1 MAEMSGSK
9 QMRVEASTPAE
20 PPRAENA
27 GSRLLQ
33 VVRDLAIE
41 LHPHR
46 AKTLGVSLDSA
57 LDRDLGFDS
66 LGRVEL
72 LLRLERAFGVRLPEE
87 LLGEAE
93 TPRDLLNAVLGAGSG
108 QTERLGEETRLPTLE
123 AVEAAP
129 YDARTLTEVLDW
141 HLSAH
146 PDRPHLLLP
155 GGQGEETTLTYRE
168 LADRAQAVAQGLRRV
183 GLAPGGRVAI
193 MLPTSP
199 AFFYAFFGALY
210 AGGVPVPL
218 YPPLRRSQIE
228 EHLRRQAGILKN
240 AGAELM
246 IAMPEAR
253 ALAGLVKPLAGDLRR
268 LATVDELAAEGTVP
282 LPETAMAGAMALIQY
297 TSGST
302 GDPKGVVLSHENLL
316 SNIRA
321 MGERMNASASDVF
334 VSWLP
339 LYHDMGL
346 IGAWLGS
353 LYYAAPAVIMSPLR
367 FMARPHSWL
376 WAIHHHRAT
385 LSAAPNFAFELCLH
399 KVRDNA
405 LEGLDLSS
413 LRMVANGAEPVSAE
427 TIRRFTAR
435 FAPYG
440 FRPEAM
446 APVYGLA
453 ESSVG
458 LAFPPPARRP
468 VIDRIRRD
476 PLVRSGEAR
485 PAAEAETDALEFVS
499 SGQPLPGHEIR
510 VVDARQRE
518 MGERRQGRLQFRGPS
533 ATRGY
538 FHNAVKTREL
548 FAGDWLDSGDL
559 AYVAGGEIYV
569 TGRAKDMVIRAGRNI
584 YPQDVEE
591 SVGKVK
597 GLRRGCT
604 AVFGSADSK
613 SGTERLVVLTETRA
627 STPEAQAELHNAV
640 VAAALEVL
648 EEPPDEV
655 VLAPPHT
662 VPKTSS
668 GKLRRDAARRLYEDG
683 RIGARPRALW
693 WQIARLTVAGLL
705 PRTRH
710 AVAGLG
716 ALFYAGYWWTV
727 LGLTAG
733 IAWPLVVLLPRRAW
747 RWALLRPLLRLC
759 LRLMGTPLA
768 ISGLENLP
776 AAGAILVANHASYL
790 DSIVLVV
797 ALPGETAF
805 VAKTELADQIFAGRF
820 LPRLGAL
827 FVERAD
833 PEKGARDTQIALA
846 AARSGRR
853 LLFFPEGTLSRMPG
867 LMAFRLGAFQTAV
880 ETGLPVVPITLRGTR
895 SVLRGDQWFPR
906 RGAISLQVGR
916 PIRPEGK
923 DFAAVLHLRD
933 TARAEILAHCGEPD
947 LGQ

>member
-1 MAEMSGSK
+1 MSVSK
-9 QMRVEASTPAE
+9 QVRVETAGASGP

-27 GSRLLQ
+27 GSRLLR

-41 LHPHR
+41 LHPRR
-46 AKTLGVSLDSA
+46 AKTLSVTLDSA

-72 LLRLERAFGVRLPEE
+72 LLRIERAFGVRLPEE
-87 LLGEAE
+87 LLGQAE
-93 TPRDLLNAVLGAGSG
+93 TPRDLLNAVLAAEPGEAGRVRDEAS
-108 QTERLGEETRLPTLE
+108 LPALE

-129 YDARTLTEVLDW
+129 HDARTLTEVLVW

-146 PDRPHLLLP
+146 PDRPHVLLP
-155 GGQGEETTLTYRE
+155 GGAGEETTLTYRS
-168 LADRAQAVAQGLRRV
+168 LAERAQEVARGLRQA
-183 GLAPGGRVAI
+183 GLAPGGRVAV
-193 MLPTSP
+193 MLPTG
-199 AFFYAFFGALY
+199 ADFFHAFFGALY
-210 AGGVPVPL
+210 AGGVPVPI

-228 EHLRRQAGILKN
+228 EHLRRQAGILLN
-240 AGAELM
+240 AGAEIL
-246 IAMPEAR
+246 IATPEAR
-253 ALAGLVKPLAGDLRR
+253 ELAGLLKPLSGDLRQ
-268 LATVDELAAEGTVP
+268 LATVAELAADGTEA
-282 LPETAMAGAMALIQY
+282 LPEAPTGGSTALIQY

-302 GDPKGVVLSHENLL
+302 GDPKGVVLSHDNLL

-321 MGERMNASASDVF
+321 MGERMNAGSSDVF

-346 IGAWLGS
+346 IGAWLGT

-376 WAIHHHRAT
+376 WAIHRHRAT

-399 KVRDNA
+399 KVRERA

-458 LAFPPPARRP
+458 LAFPPPGRRP
-468 VIDRIRRD
+468 IVDRIRRD
-476 PLVRSGEAR
+476 PLVRSGEAL
-485 PAAEAETDALEFVS
+485 PASETEPDALELVS
-499 SGQPLPGHEIR
+499 CGQPLPGHEIR

-518 MGERRQGRLQFRGPS
+518 LGERRQGRLQFRGPS

-538 FHNAVKTREL
+538 FRNAAKTREL
-548 FAGDWLDSGDL
+548 FAGGWLDSGDL
-559 AYVAGGEIYV
+559 AYVAGGEIFV
-569 TGRAKDMVIRAGRNI
+569 TGRVKDMVIRAGRNI
-584 YPQDVEE
+584 YPQEVEAV
-591 SVGKVK
+591 VGKVE

-604 AVFGSADSK
+604 VVFGSHDPK
-613 SGTERLVVLTETRA
+613 SGTERLVVLAETRA
-627 STPEAQAELHNAV
+627 SEPEALAELHRRV
-640 VAAALEVL
+640 VAAAVAVL
-648 EEPPDEV
+648 DEPPEEV
-655 VLAPPHT
+655 VLAPPHS

-668 GKLRRDAARRLYEDG
+668 GKLRRAAARRLYEEG

-693 WQIARLTVAGLL
+693 WQVARLTLAGLR
-705 PRTRH
+705 PRARH
-710 AVAGLG
+710 ALAGLG
-716 ALFYAGYWWTV
+716 ELLYAGYWWTV
-727 LGLTAG
+727 LAVTAG

-747 RWALLRPLLRLC
+747 RWALLRPLARLA

-768 ISGLENLP
+768 VTGLENLP

-790 DSIVLVV
+790 DSLVLVA

-805 VAKTELADQIFAGRF
+805 VAKTELAAQVFAGRF
-820 LPRLGAL
+820 LPRIGAL
-827 FVERAD
+827 FVERAE
-833 PEKGARDTQIALA
+833 PERGTQDTQIILA
-846 AARSGRR
+846 AARAGRR

-867 LMAFRLGAFQTAV
+867 LMAFRLGAFVAAV
-880 ETGLPVVPITLRGTR
+880 EAGLPVVPVTLRGTR
-895 SVLRGDQWFPR
+895 SILRGDQWFPR
-906 RGAISLQVGR
+906 RGAISLHVGR
-916 PIRPEGK
+916 PIPPDGEG
-923 DFAAVLHLRD
+923 FAAALRLRD
-933 TARAEILAHCGEPD
+933 GARAAILARCGEPD